1 MMTHKPRTNSTS
13 LQLQWSSGWKS
24 GFRKAPVIVESTENE
39 MTIIEN
45 ESTSESSSEKEV
57 VNRRSIVES
66 FPHSKFEP
74 SFIWRNPHVQTIL
87 GTGALKAKYFGPLVR
102 TFEVETC
109 ERFETP
115 DGDFFDV
122 EFTKGFSDS
131 RDDKSVII
139 LHGLESNSKGNLV
152 TSFATAF
159 VKKGFSCCLFNFRSC
174 SGVENRYALVFSNR
188 YCNVRFATPHL
199 LLSLL

>member
-1 MMTHKPRTNSTS
+1 MN
-13 LQLQWSSGWKS
+13 L
-24 GFRKAPVIVESTENE
+24 
-39 MTIIEN
+39 
-45 ESTSESSSEKEV
+45 
-57 VNRRSIVES
+57 RSIVES

-74 SFIWRNPHVQTIL
+74 SFIWRYPHVQTII

-174 SGVENRYALVFSNR
+174 SGVENRYALVFFYTPSSSALTFLFTP
-188 YCNVRFATPHL
+188 YHSFAVHQELTILDSPRM
-199 LLSLL
+199 SINW

>member
-1 MMTHKPRTNSTS
+1 MSKATEMINTDKSKTCGS
-13 LQLQWSSGWKS
+13 LL
-24 GFRKAPVIVESTENE
+24 
-39 MTIIEN
+39 
-45 ESTSESSSEKEV
+45 EKETLKLR
-57 VNRRSIVES
+57 NIVES

-74 SFIWRNPHVQTIL
+74 SLLWRFPNVQTII

-122 EFTKGFSDS
+122 EFTKGFSDP

-139 LHGLESNSKGNLV
+139 MHGLESNSKGNLV

-174 SGVENRYALVFSNR
+174 SGEENR
-188 YCNVRFATPHL
+188 
-199 LLSLL
+199 